1 MAEVVTFG
9 CRLNAYESEVLK
21 EKLKDIDNL
30 IVINTCAV
38 TSEAERQCRQAI
50 RKLRRENP
58 DAKIVVTGC
67 SAQVSADKLAA
78 MPEVDMVLGNKEKKE
93 IEKYIA
99 ALTQPISKEI
109 VGDIA
114 QDSSCDD
121 FMITGFEGRHK
132 AFLQIQ
138 QGCNHRC
145 TYCIIPYARGRNRS
159 VPLPSIIK
167 QIDRK
172 SVV

>member
-38 TSEAERQCRQAI
+38 TSEAERQCRQAV

-78 MPEVDMVLGNKEKKE
+78 MPEVDMVLGNN
-93 IEKYIA
+93 
-99 ALTQPISKEI
+99 
-109 VGDIA
+109 
-114 QDSSCDD
+114 
-121 FMITGFEGRHK
+121 FF
-132 AFLQIQ
+132 
-138 QGCNHRC
+138 N
-145 TYCIIPYARGRNRS
+145 YARNLEFFQRFAAAKY
-159 VPLPSIIK
+159 VPTPTIPDIK
-167 QIDRK
+167 HG
-172 SVV
+172 